1 MTLPLPPGNFGLPLI
16 GETWDFIFDPTFVA
30 KRYEQHGA
38 MFKTSVLGRKS
49 VFMVGAE
56 AAEFVLSSGMEYLS
70 WREGWPQ
77 TFKTLLGRSLF
88 VQEGEEHRRNRKL
101 MMPAFHGMALSRYAA
116 TMDAI
121 VQSYLK
127 KWETLGEFVW
137 YDEFKQLTFDIA
149 SQIFLGTPPGAD
161 TARLSRLFST
171 LTNGLFGAGFP
182 QALNA
187 RKQLLA
193 HLTQIIQQ
201 RQQTPT
207 DDALSL
213 LLQAEDENGDRLSL
227 EEIRDQALLLLF
239 AGHETTTSMLTWIC
253 LELAQHPEMLAKAR
267 QEQTDLMAGELAGE
281 PHKEMEPRSPV
292 GNLGKTLGETVLT
305 ARTPYLDQIIS
316 EIERL
321 HPPVGGGFR
330 GVIKPFEFM
339 GYHVPQGWLLQ
350 YSILFTHRLP
360 ELYPNPNQFDPNR
373 FSPTQLPKP
382 IPYSLIGFGGGSRIC
397 IGLAFAK
404 LEMKLVMT
412 QLLRHYTWEILP
424 NQNLEPVIIPTRRP
438 KDGFKTRFH
447 AL

>member
-1 MTLPLPPGNFGLPLI
+1 MLPLPPGNSGLPLI
-16 GETWDFIFDPTFVA
+16 GETLDFIFDPAFVA
-30 KRYEQHGA
+30 KRYAQHGSV
-38 MFKTSVLGRKS
+38 FRTNVLGRNS
-49 VFMVGAE
+49 VFMVGPE

-101 MMPAFHGMALSRYAA
+101 MMPAFHGPALSRYTE
-116 TMDAI
+116 TMEAI
-121 VQSYLK
+121 TQRYLA
-127 KWETLGEFVW
+127 KWENLGEFVW
-137 YDEFKQLTFDIA
+137 YDEFKQLTFEIA

-161 TARLSRLFST
+161 NVRLSRLFSS
-171 LTNGLFGAGFP
+171 LTNGLFGAGFL

-193 HLTQIIQQ
+193 HLTQVIEQ
-201 RQQTPT
+201 RQQNPT

-227 EEIRDQALLLLF
+227 AEIRDQALLLLF
-239 AGHETTTSMLTWIC
+239 AGHETTTAMLTWIC
-253 LELAQHPEMLAKAR
+253 LELARHPDVLARAR
-267 QEQTDLMAGELAGE
+267 AEQRSKPSGEQTAEAIAKG
-281 PHKEMEPRSPV
+281 
-292 GNLGKTLGETVLT
+292 
-305 ARTPYLDQIIS
+305 TPYLDQILS

-330 GVIKPFEFM
+330 GVIKPFEFN
-339 GYHVPQGWLLQ
+339 GYQVPQGWLLQ

-360 ELYPNPNQFDPNR
+360 EVYPNPDQFDPDR
-373 FSPTQLPKP
+373 FSPQRQAKA

-404 LEMKLVMT
+404 LEMKLVMAH
-412 QLLRHYTWEILP
+412 LLRDYQWEILP
-424 NQNLEPVIIPTRRP
+424 DQNLEAVIIPTRRP
-438 KDGFKTRFH
+438 KDGLKVRFGRSMSS
-447 AL
+447 